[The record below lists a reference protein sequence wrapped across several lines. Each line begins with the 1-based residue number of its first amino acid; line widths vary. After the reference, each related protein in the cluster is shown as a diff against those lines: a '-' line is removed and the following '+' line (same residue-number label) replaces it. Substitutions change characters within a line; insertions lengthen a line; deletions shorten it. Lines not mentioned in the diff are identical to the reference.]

1 LLIANGNW
9 YIIREYPLKIL
20 QHILSLLCK
29 NATINKNVILTGDFM
44 NTFYQNNKDAF
55 RCYQSINLTYPS
67 HLHKQLE
74 ILFVLSGSITVT
86 IENKSS
92 VLNKGDVSVCFPN
105 TIHSLCTLDSSCILL
120 LIFDR
125 YLVDISGIDLS
136 SAKPINP
143 FLKSNELHNDIP
155 YCLHAMLE
163 LKEPLES
170 LYIDS
175 KQKAYLSL
183 TMCRLLELLTFA
195 ETSSRTLNYSAD
207 LELIHNALVFIDN
220 HYNESLTLGLVAER
234 LNTSKY
240 YLSRSFNKQL
250 NISFQ
255 QYLNRQRLQEAQYLL
270 ENSRLTVTE
279 ISYQT
284 GFESMRTFYR
294 VFQEVYK
301 MSPTAYRNKGYEGL
315 SNM

>member
-1 LLIANGNW
+1 
-9 YIIREYPLKIL
+9 
-20 QHILSLLCK
+20 
-29 NATINKNVILTGDFM
+29 M

-92 VLNKGDVSVCFPN
+92 VLNEGDMSVCFPN
-105 TIHSLCTLDSSCILL
+105 TIHSLCTPDSSRIII

-125 YLVDISGIDLS
+125 YLLDIPGIDLS
-136 SAKPINP
+136 SAKPVNP
-143 FLKSNELHNDIP
+143 FLQNNILHKDIP
-155 YCLHAMLE
+155 YCLQGMLD
-163 LKEPLES
+163 LRES
-170 LYIDS
+170 FESRHLDT

-183 TMCRLLELLTFA
+183 TMCRLLEILTFDK
-195 ETSSRTLNYSAD
+195 TSSRSDSYSAD
-207 LELIHNALVFIDN
+207 LELVHNALVFIDN
-220 HYNESLTLGLVAER
+220 HYNEPLTLSLVAER

-250 NISFQ
+250 KISFQ

-270 ENSRLTVTE
+270 ENTRLTVTE
-279 ISYQT
+279 VSFQT

-301 MSPTAYRNKGYEGL
+301 MSPTAYRNKSCERL
-315 SNM
+315 TNM